1 VNVPY
6 LLVNPPVTDPTAPY
20 HSIPYLV
27 AATRAAG
34 FPDCECV
41 DANLEAFEYLARPEQ
56 CAIAIEHALRI
67 TRQRPRSRAEELNLR
82 LALSAEGLRPDA
94 VRAAVS
100 VLRDPE
106 LFYHWPTYRQ
116 AGAVLQRWCNLIAM
130 QMPPGVLDGF
140 SMHPRAGV
148 NLCSSA
154 DLGDPGV
161 IDAIARP
168 FEGYLASGF
177 TAHLRRRPWRLVGF
191 SVNFASQLPVA
202 LRMARLVREACPEAL
217 IVFGGTETCDVVKCA
232 TSPAVLWRIFAD
244 ADLIVPGEG
253 EGPLVAILDSIRRG
267 DGFDQLTGVMT
278 KGSEPGVPRFSYQDV
293 SALPPPAYDVWD
305 WDRYWSP
312 EPVVLYSPTRGC
324 YWNKCTFCD
333 YGLNTDRPT
342 SPSRERPLPSVLAD
356 LAGVSVFAKTLYF
369 AVDAMS
375 PRYLRGLAAALAEAP
390 FDLKWSAEVR
400 LERTF
405 PRRSVGELL
414 SRAGCVAVSFGYESG
429 TQRILDLIDK
439 GVSVSDVPAILGELA
454 SNGIGAQMMGF
465 TGFPSE
471 TEAEARA
478 TYEFLH
484 RNADLWTT
492 AGIGEFTLT
501 RGSIVA
507 RRAPDFGV
515 ELLASPRVEDI
526 RRYLPWADTGSEVP
540 HWPDEPD
547 ARIPAE
553 YRAMLGRTPF
563 SRVMVGG
570 TDSAHTILY
579 FARYG
584 RRLVPEDPSA
594 PKVQL
599 VTSRTS
605 EVPVASVDS
614 LTTLDD
620 LKAEVRALST
630 DGRGATSSSLS
641 PWLAAPGGATAGSQR
656 ALVLANGA
664 PVALPAGLDVSA
676 DTPLSQAFRILVE
689 ATAKEVPPCAMTA

>member
-27 AATRAAG
+27 GATRAAG

-56 CAIAIEHALRI
+56 CAIAIEHARRI
-67 TRQRPRSRAEELNLR
+67 ARQRPRSRAEEVNLR
-82 LALSAEGLRPDA
+82 LALSAEGLDPDA
-94 VRAAVS
+94 VRGAIS
-100 VLRDPE
+100 VLKDPE

-154 DLGDPGV
+154 DLGDRGV

-168 FEGYLASGF
+168 FEGYLSSGF
-177 TAHLRRRPWRLVGF
+177 TTHLRSRPWRLVGF
-191 SVNFASQLPVA
+191 SVNFTSQLPIA
-202 LRMARLVREACPEAL
+202 LRMARLVREECPEAV
-217 IVFGGTETCDVVKCA
+217 IVFGGTETCDVVKGA
-232 TSPAVLWRIFAD
+232 ASPAVLWGIFAD
-244 ADLIVPGEG
+244 VDLIVPGEG
-253 EGPLVAILDSIRRG
+253 ERPLVAILDAIRRG
-267 DGFDQLTGVMT
+267 DGFDQLAGVLT
-278 KGSEPGVPRFSYQDV
+278 RSSGPGLPRLRYEDV
-293 SALPPPAYDVWD
+293 GALPPPAYDVWN

-342 SPSRERPLPSVLAD
+342 SPSRERPLPSVLSD
-356 LAGVSVFAKTLYF
+356 LAAVSVFAKAVYF

-390 FDLKWSAEVR
+390 FQLKWSAELR

-429 TQRILDLIDK
+429 TQRILNLIDK
-439 GVSVSDVPAILGELA
+439 GVCIDDVPAILAELA
-454 SNGIGAQMMGF
+454 RNGIGAQMMGF

-471 TEAEARA
+471 TEQEARA

-484 RNADLWTT
+484 QNASLWTT
-492 AGIGEFTLT
+492 AGIGEFVLT

-507 RRAPDFGV
+507 RRASDFGV
-515 ELLASPRVEDI
+515 ELLASPGAEDI
-526 RRYLPWADTGSEVP
+526 HRYLPWADTGSEVA

-547 ARIPAE
+547 SRIPAK
-553 YRAMLGRTPF
+553 YRTMLGRTPF

-584 RRLVPEDPSA
+584 RRLVPEDSGT

-599 VTSRTS
+599 ASSSTAD
-605 EVPVASVDS
+605 VPVASVDS
-614 LTTLDD
+614 LTTLED
-620 LKAEVRALST
+620 LKAEVRVQSARGS
-630 DGRGATSSSLS
+630 GATSSSLS
-641 PWLAAPGGATAGSQR
+641 PWLASPGGTTPGSQR

-664 PVALPAGLDVSA
+664 LVSLPDGLDLSA
-676 DTPLSQAFRILVE
+676 DTPLSRAFRILVE
-689 ATAKEVPPCAMTA
+689 ATAKESPTCAMTA

>member
-1 VNVPY
+1 MNVPY

-34 FPDCECV
+34 FPDCECI
-41 DANLEAFEYLARPEQ
+41 DANLEAFEYLAQPEQ
-56 CAIAIEHALRI
+56 CAQAIEQARRI
-67 TRQRPRSRAEELNLR
+67 ACQPPRSRADELTLR
-82 LALSAEGLRPDA
+82 LALSAVGLEPDA

-100 VLRDPE
+100 VLKDPE

-116 AGAVLQRWCNLIAM
+116 AGAVLQRWCNLIAL

-154 DLGDPGV
+154 DLGDPEV

-168 FEGYLASGF
+168 FEGYVTSEF
-177 TAHLRRRPWRLVGF
+177 NAHLRRRPWRLVGF
-191 SVNFASQLPVA
+191 SVNFTSQLPVA
-202 LRMARLVREACPEAL
+202 LRMARLVRAVCPDAV
-217 IVFGGTETCDVVKCA
+217 IVFGGTETCDIVKCA
-232 TSPAVLWRIFAD
+232 ASPAVLWRIFAD
-244 ADLIVPGEG
+244 VDLIVPGEG
-253 EGPLVAILDSIRRG
+253 EVPLVAILEAIRAG
-267 DGFDQLTGVMT
+267 DRFDQITGVI
-278 KGSEPGVPRFSYQDV
+278 SRDSPPGLPRFSYQDV
-293 SALPPPAYDVWD
+293 SALPTPAYDVWD

-342 SPSRERPLPSVLAD
+342 SPSRERPLPAVLSD
-356 LAGVSVFAKTLYF
+356 LASVAVFAKTLYF

-375 PRYLRGLAAALAEAP
+375 PRYLRGLAVAMAEAP
-390 FDLKWSAEVR
+390 FELKWSAELR

-405 PRRSVGELL
+405 PHRSVGELL
-414 SRAGCVAVSFGYESG
+414 SRAGCVAVAFGYESG

-439 GVSVSDVPAILGELA
+439 GVFIDDVPAILGELA
-454 SNGIGAQMMGF
+454 RNGIGAQMMGF

-471 TEAEARA
+471 SEAEARA

-492 AGIGEFTLT
+492 AGIGEFILT
-501 RGSIVA
+501 AGSIVA
-507 RRAPDFGV
+507 RRATDFGV
-515 ELLASPRVEDI
+515 ELLASPAAEDI
-526 RRYLPWADTGSEVP
+526 RRYVPWAESGTAVP

-547 ARIPAE
+547 SRIPAG
-553 YRAMLGRTPF
+553 YRTMLGRTPF

-584 RRLVPEDPSA
+584 RRLVPEDEGA

-599 VTSRTS
+599 VTSRTAD
-605 EVPVASVDS
+605 VPVESVDS

-620 LKAEVRALST
+620 LKAEARLQSNR
-630 DGRGATSSSLS
+630 GSGATRSSLS
-641 PWLAAPGGATAGSQR
+641 PWLASSGSATPGSQEV
-656 ALVLANGA
+656 LVMLNGV
-664 PVALPAGLDVSA
+664 PVGLPDGIDLSAG
-676 DTPLSQAFRILVE
+676 TPLSEAFRILVE
-689 ATAKEVPPCAMTA
+689 ATAKENPTCAITP

>member
-1 VNVPY
+1 VNFPY
-6 LLVNPPVTDPTAPY
+6 LLVNPPVTDPTTPY

-34 FPDCECV
+34 FPDCECI
-41 DANLEAFEYLARPEQ
+41 DANLEAFEYLAQPEQ
-56 CAIAIEHALRI
+56 CAQAIEQARRMA
-67 TRQRPRSRAEELNLR
+67 RQPPRTRAEELTLR
-82 LALSAEGLRPDA
+82 LALSAEGLEPDA
-94 VRAAVS
+94 VQAAVS
-100 VLRDPE
+100 VLKDPE

-116 AGAVLQRWCNLIAM
+116 AGAVLQRWCNLIAL
-130 QMPPGVLDGF
+130 QMPPGTLDGF

-154 DLGDPGV
+154 DLGDPAV

-168 FEGYLASGF
+168 FEGYLTSDF

-191 SVNFASQLPVA
+191 SVNFTSQLPVA
-202 LRMARLVREACPEAL
+202 LRMARLVREVCPEAV
-217 IVFGGTETCDVVKCA
+217 IVFGGTETCDIVKCA
-232 TSPAVLWRIFAD
+232 ASPAALWRIFAD

-253 EGPLVAILDSIRRG
+253 EGPLVAILDAIGRG
-267 DGFDQLTGVMT
+267 DGLDQLNGVMT
-278 KGSEPGVPRFSYQDV
+278 RDSPPGLPRFSYQDV
-293 SALPPPAYDVWD
+293 STLPPPAYDVWD

-342 SPSRERPLPSVLAD
+342 SPSRERPLPAVLAD
-356 LAGVSVFAKTLYF
+356 LAAVSVFARTLYF

-375 PRYLRGLAAALAEAP
+375 PRYLRGLAAAMAEAP
-390 FDLKWSAEVR
+390 FEFKWSAELR

-405 PRRSVGELL
+405 PHRSVGELL
-414 SRAGCVAVSFGYESG
+414 SRAGCVAVAFGYESG

-439 GVSVSDVPAILGELA
+439 GVSIDDVPAILAELA
-454 SNGIGAQMMGF
+454 RNGIGAQMMGF

-484 RNADLWTT
+484 HNADLWTT

-501 RGSIVA
+501 AGSIVA
-507 RRAPDFGV
+507 RRATDFGV
-515 ELLASPRVEDI
+515 ELLASPGAEDI
-526 RRYLPWADTGSEVP
+526 RRYVPWATNDSAVP

-547 ARIPAE
+547 TRIPAE
-553 YRAMLGRTPF
+553 YRARLGRTPF

-584 RRLVPEDPSA
+584 RRLVPEDAGP

-599 VTSRTS
+599 ITSSTA
-605 EVPVASVDS
+605 EVPVASVDA

-620 LKAEVRALST
+620 LKAEARRQSSR
-630 DGRGATSSSLS
+630 GRGATSASLS
-641 PWLAAPGGATAGSQR
+641 PWLAAPGGAAPGNQR
-656 ALVLANGA
+656 TLVLLNGA
-664 PVALPAGLDVSA
+664 PVGLPDGLDLSA
-676 DTPLSQAFRILVE
+676 GTPLSEAFRILVE
-689 ATAKEVPPCAMTA
+689 ATGKENPTCATTP